1 MFLFSFWTVL
11 ETAFSTVQNVMQFDR
26 SSGVPLTYRP
36 PSEINHQLWEA
47 GMLLPVHSIVP
58 DPDQPRKLPR
68 KGRSANSSDAL
79 RTLELRQPLIVRPNP
94 AQLNDSSA
102 APYVVIVGERL
113 WMAARRAGL
122 TDIDGQVRSDIE
134 EQEILELQLSE
145 NYHHEKIPAMQLGRS
160 FLEYR
165 EKHDVTQQ
173 ELARRTSITPG
184 TIHHYESLIRNLDPE
199 LGNKVDSG
207 ELTFK
212 EARSI
217 ADIDD
222 YARQREIAGPF
233 VSGQLSSVYVER
245 IVGRA
250 KNFPTKSINDLLD
263 EVVNGV
269 KPAPEPEPA
278 PLPRAPEPVIHQRKD
293 LEGMLLQLAGQ
304 LDGLQLQTIPE
315 YRRLK
320 LISSLRILDSRVQL
334 ALHHL
339 AGTQVA
345 GAGMPPAL
353 VGAASRR

>member
-1 MFLFSFWTVL
+1 
-11 ETAFSTVQNVMQFDR
+11 
-26 SSGVPLTYRP
+26 
-36 PSEINHQLWEA
+36 
-47 GMLLPVHSIVP
+47 MLLPVHSIVP

-68 KGRSANSSDAL
+68 NGRGVSTSDDL
-79 RTLELRQPLIVRPNP
+79 RTLELRQPLVVRSNPDRAGDPDAPAYVIV
-94 AQLNDSSA
+94 
-102 APYVVIVGERL
+102 VGERL
-113 WMAARRAGL
+113 WMAARRSGL
-122 TDIDGQVRSDIE
+122 TDIDGQVRADIT
-134 EQEILELQLSE
+134 EQEVRELQLGE
-145 NYHHEKIPAMQLGRS
+145 NYHHEKIPAMRLGRA

-165 EKHDVTQQ
+165 DQYSVTQQ

-199 LGNKVDSG
+199 LGKKVDSG

-222 YARQREIAGPF
+222 YSRQREIAGPF

-250 KNFPTKSINDLLD
+250 KNFPTKSIDDLLD
-263 EVVNGV
+263 EVVNGA

-278 PLPRAPEPVIHQRKD
+278 PPPRSPEPVIRQRKD

-304 LDGLQLQTIPE
+304 LDSLPLQTIPE

-320 LISSLRILDSRVQL
+320 LVSTLRILDSRVQL
-334 ALHHL
+334 ALNHL
-339 AGTQVA
+339 STGPLSE
-345 GAGMPPAL
+345 AGMPPVL
-353 VGAASRR
+353 VGAAARR

>member
-1 MFLFSFWTVL
+1 
-11 ETAFSTVQNVMQFDR
+11 
-26 SSGVPLTYRP
+26 
-36 PSEINHQLWEA
+36 
-47 GMLLPVHSIVP
+47 MLLPIHSIIP

-68 KGRSANSSDAL
+68 KGRSANTSDDL
-79 RTLELRQPLIVRPNP
+79 RTLELHQQLIVRSNP
-94 AQLNDSSA
+94 ERAENPDA
-102 APYVVIVGERL
+102 AAYVIVVGERL
-113 WMAARRAGL
+113 WMAARRVGM
-122 TDIDGQVRSDIE
+122 TDLDGQLRIDIE
-134 EQEILELQLSE
+134 EQEVRELQLGES
-145 NYHHEKIPAMQLGRS
+145 YHHEKIPAMQLGRA

-165 EKHDVTQQ
+165 EEHSVTQQ

-199 LGNKVDSG
+199 LGKKVDSG

-250 KNFPTKSINDLLD
+250 KKSPTKSIEDLLD
-263 EVVNGV
+263 EVVNGA

-304 LDGLQLQTIPE
+304 LDSLPLQTIPE

-320 LISSLRILDSRVQL
+320 LISTLRILDSRVQL

-339 AGTQVA
+339 SRAQIP
-345 GAGMPPAL
+345 GAGMPPVL
-353 VGAASRR
+353 VGTASRR

>member
-1 MFLFSFWTVL
+1 
-11 ETAFSTVQNVMQFDR
+11 
-26 SSGVPLTYRP
+26 
-36 PSEINHQLWEA
+36 
-47 GMLLPVHSIVP
+47 MLLPVHSIIP

-68 KGRSANSSDAL
+68 KGRSANTSDDL
-79 RTLELRQPLIVRPNP
+79 RTLELRQPLIVRSNP
-94 AQLNDSSA
+94 AHASDPDA
-102 APYVVIVGERL
+102 AAYVVVVGERL

-122 TDIDGQVRSDIE
+122 TDIDGQLRADID
-134 EQEILELQLSE
+134 EQELRELQLSE
-145 NYHHEKIPAMQLGRS
+145 NYHHEKIPAMQLGRA

-165 EKHDVTQQ
+165 EEHSVTQQ
-173 ELARRTSITPG
+173 ELARRTAITPG

-199 LGNKVDSG
+199 LGKKVDSG

-222 YARQREIAGPF
+222 YTRQREIAGPF

-250 KNFPTKSINDLLD
+250 KNFPTKSIDDLLD

-278 PLPRAPEPVIHQRKD
+278 PLARAPEPVIHQRKD

-304 LDGLQLQTIPE
+304 LDGLPLQTIPE

-320 LISSLRILDSRVQL
+320 LISTLRILDSRVQL

-339 AGTQVA
+339 SGAQIPS
-345 GAGMPPAL
+345 AGMPRPL

>member
-1 MFLFSFWTVL
+1 
-11 ETAFSTVQNVMQFDR
+11 
-26 SSGVPLTYRP
+26 
-36 PSEINHQLWEA
+36 
-47 GMLLPVHSIVP
+47 MLLPVHSIIP

-68 KGRSANSSDAL
+68 KGRSVSTSDDL
-79 RTLELRQPLIVRPNP
+79 RTLELRQPLVVRPITDRTGQPDAP
-94 AQLNDSSA
+94 A
-102 APYVVIVGERL
+102 YIIVVGERL
-113 WMAARRAGL
+113 WMAARRSGL
-122 TDIDGQVRSDIE
+122 TDIDGQVRAGIP
-134 EQEILELQLSE
+134 EQEVRELQLSE
-145 NYHHEKIPAMQLGRS
+145 NYHHEKIPAMQLGRA

-165 EKHDVTQQ
+165 EEHSVTQQ

-199 LGNKVDSG
+199 LGKKVDSG

-222 YARQREIAGPF
+222 HSRQREIAAPF

-250 KNFPTKSINDLLD
+250 KSFPAKSIDDLLD
-263 EVVNGV
+263 EVVNGA
-269 KPAPEPEPA
+269 KPAPAPEPA
-278 PLPRAPEPVIHQRKD
+278 PPVRAPEPVIRQRKD

-304 LDGLQLQTIPE
+304 LDSLPLQTIPE

-320 LISSLRILDSRVQL
+320 LVSTLRILDSRVQL

-339 AGTQVA
+339 SRGPLS
-345 GAGMPPAL
+345 GSGMPPAL
-353 VGAASRR
+353 VGAAARR

>member
-1 MFLFSFWTVL
+1 
-11 ETAFSTVQNVMQFDR
+11 
-26 SSGVPLTYRP
+26 
-36 PSEINHQLWEA
+36 
-47 GMLLPVHSIVP
+47 MLLPVHSIVP

-68 KGRSANSSDAL
+68 KGRSANTSDDL
-79 RTLELRQPLIVRPNP
+79 RTLELRQPLVVRPNP
-94 AQLNDSSA
+94 AQTSDPDA
-102 APYVVIVGERL
+102 APYVVVVGERL

-122 TDIDGQVRSDIE
+122 TDIDGQVRNDIE
-134 EQEILELQLSE
+134 EQEVRELQLSE
-145 NYHHEKIPAMQLGRS
+145 NYHHEKIPAMQLGRA

-165 EKHDVTQQ
+165 EEHGVTQQ

-199 LGNKVDSG
+199 LGKKVDSG

-222 YARQREIAGPF
+222 YGRQREIAGPF

-250 KNFPTKSINDLLD
+250 KNFPTKSIDDLLD
-263 EVVNGV
+263 EVVNGA
-269 KPAPEPEPA
+269 KPAPEPA

-315 YRRLK
+315 FRRLK
-320 LISSLRILDSRVQL
+320 LVSSLRILDSRVQL

-339 AGTQVA
+339 SGPQVA
-345 GAGMPPAL
+345 GAGMPPSL